1 MASARQTGKSKQ
13 NTLAD
18 AMMELVLQV
27 PASAEAVRVHPA
39 ERAHAIARKA
49 ARTASVVSGSLS
61 LPPGFFGLLTVVP
74 ELLSVWKL
82 QAQMVSDIAAV
93 YGKTRTLGREQM
105 LYCMFKHMSAQLFRD
120 VIVRVGERFIVK
132 SASVKVL
139 QGLAQQLGVQISKVV
154 IGKGA
159 SRFVPLIGAV
169 GVGAYAY
176 FDTLQVAKTAVEL
189 FEHET
194 VLDAETDPDA
204 DVWVD
209 VDAIGHDHLQ
219 VKKTAPTAPQNK
231 SKNKNKK

>member
-1 MASARQTGKSKQ
+1 MASARHTGKSKQ

-231 SKNKNKK
+231 SKNKK